1 MARAIGK
8 LLSIV
13 WTGVDGLRK
22 VLHLLVLLFIF
33 SIIISTLSSNAP
45 TIPGSA
51 ALVIKPVGRLVD
63 QLAGDPF
70 DRALAELM
78 DEAEPQTL
86 VQDIVDALEYASDD
100 DRITSVFLD
109 LSAMPGGGL
118 SKLKRIG
125 DAIDAFRSS
134 GKPVVASADY
144 FGQGGYYLASRA
156 DEIYMH
162 PDGALLIYGFGAYLN
177 YYKDAIDKLRIDWNV
192 FRVGT
197 YKSAVEPYTRND
209 MSGDDRESLSGVLGQ
224 LWTQYK
230 SDIETARELEPGTI
244 DQALD
249 DLVATVESTSGDFG
263 QIALDLGLVDGL
275 LTRAELQARLVE
287 IAGEDGDESD
297 YPAAPLDD
305 YLRQMR
311 MLKGSGEATENV
323 GIVIAAGEILNGSQP
338 PGAIGGDS
346 TAALLREARKDDAV
360 KAVVLRVDSP
370 GGSSFA
376 SEVIRNEVD
385 ALQAAGK
392 PVVVSMSSIA
402 ASGGYWISM
411 AADRIYATPYTIT
424 GSIGIFGMFPTFER
438 SLAALGIHSDG
449 VGTTPWAGALR
460 PDRTLSDEARKIF
473 QLSINHG
480 YDDFLS
486 GVALNR
492 EMTKEAVDAIAQGR
506 IWTGADALA
515 NGLVDEFGELDD
527 AIAAAAELAG
537 LAEGDYGRKVL
548 EQKLDPGEQ
557 LLLDMLGGARSWGI
571 DAAVFARS
579 RPALEHMADMV
590 ESALSP
596 LTRFNDPR
604 GLYSYCFCEIE

>member
-460 PDRTLSDEARKIF
+460 PDRTLSDEATKIF